1 MSTSV
6 VNRVNPLA
14 QHVTVTEDTLSV
26 DLGDGRSISVPT
38 AWFPRLIHA
47 TPEEKRNWRLI
58 GKGEGIHWED
68 LDEDISIEGLLE
80 GQPFGES
87 QTSFKKWLEKR
98 AGPHYVNIYVHTNRV
113 KDGGDRF
120 ITQYCVH

>member
-1 MSTSV
+1 L
-6 VNRVNPLA
+6 PKQKDLA
-14 QHVTVTEDTLSV
+14 CRGETQQYSI
-26 DLGDGRSISVPT
+26 DLGDGHSISVPT

-68 LDEDISIEGLLE
+68 LDEDISIEGLPE
-80 GQPFGES
+80 GQPSGER

-98 AGPHYVNIYVHTNRV
+98 DGPH
-113 KDGGDRF
+113 
-120 ITQYCVH
+120 